1 MRYDRRYVQFNDLV
15 FDHVDMISADDLTVS
30 FKRND
35 TPYTFKHGSYV
46 PHRNRWVLAEASNF
60 SMTIT
65 LNMKKLP
72 CEIRKYYAD
81 FVRTQLAQ
89 VGRLWAVSNNKLIW
103 AWAELQSFGEAQNV
117 KKGTIEYDVD
127 VYLPE
132 GIWHKADG
140 KKTFLHP
147 WDVCDFLLCYGYQ
160 DIDTCDC
167 CSTCGDTKDAGCLC
181 CECNGLTEDMA
192 LCHHLDDLQSYYSCE
207 AEFRIVYDC
216 EAAERFNDS
225 ISNYLGQK
233 FCTETGLISGLLYS
247 NTDLESDYVKIRIH
261 GHVVDPEITI
271 NGNTNIITGEY
282 DNLLINPDGS
292 VQYWYDCDECKTIYT
307 AEVGAWVVPREDGMT
322 YGWKIKPGNNSIRI
336 DTGYCCDCTD
346 DCCHA
351 TCAYIETDPITL

>member
-46 PHRNRWVLAEASNF
+46 PHRSRGVLAEASNF

-65 LNMKKLP
+65 LKMKKLP

-192 LCHHLDDLQSYYSCE
+192 LCHHLDDLQSYYGCE